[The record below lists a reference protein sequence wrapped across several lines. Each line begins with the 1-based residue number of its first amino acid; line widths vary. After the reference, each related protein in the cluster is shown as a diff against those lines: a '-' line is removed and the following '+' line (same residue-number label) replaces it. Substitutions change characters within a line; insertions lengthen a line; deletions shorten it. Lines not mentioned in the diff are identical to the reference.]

1 MAAALRFHIAQH
13 HRFVDG
19 NKRAAVLSALAFL
32 SVNGIEELP
41 DQKELEIMT
50 LQVAAG
56 ELVKDMLTK
65 WIRKNLD
72 KK

>member
-1 MAAALRFHIAQH
+1 
-13 HRFVDG
+13 
-19 NKRAAVLSALAFL
+19 
-32 SVNGIEELP
+32 VNGIEELP

-65 WIRKNLD
+65 WIRKNLG